1 MLTSIKYR
9 IFQGLAVLFALL
21 TLIAIFLPAFFADS
35 GEHYSLFALIFGNE
49 KSSFQ
54 IGMLFGFIFLVI
66 AILVDIAI
74 LVLSL
79 LKKLED
85 KLATILG
92 ISGIVLVVLGGIL
105 LGVGPFYPNGIISAM
120 DSELGFTQGQWG
132 FEIGMFLTI
141 IFALISAAMNYP
153 VAMIILHKKD
163 LEDKIKKQEK
173 DKKMQ

>member
-79 LKKLED
+79 LKSTPSCE
-85 KLATILG
+85 
-92 ISGIVLVVLGGIL
+92 
-105 LGVGPFYPNGIISAM
+105 
-120 DSELGFTQGQWG
+120 E
-132 FEIGMFLTI
+132 
-141 IFALISAAMNYP
+141 
-153 VAMIILHKKD
+153 
-163 LEDKIKKQEK
+163 
-173 DKKMQ
+173 